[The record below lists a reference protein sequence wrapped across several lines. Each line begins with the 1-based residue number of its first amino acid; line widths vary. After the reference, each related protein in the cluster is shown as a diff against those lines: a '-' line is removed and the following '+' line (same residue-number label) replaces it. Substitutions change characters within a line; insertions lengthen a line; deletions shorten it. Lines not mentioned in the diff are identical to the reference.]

1 MTILN
6 HHPCAQVQPGNE
18 VSQAALEHELLGAII
33 EASKDAIICT
43 DIEGLILTFSPGAE
57 RMFGVSAVAM
67 AGQSIDLLL
76 PQRYRDHHAKHRAAF
91 GQDGHTHRSMGQRL
105 VKGLRADGTEID
117 VDATVIRIRAAGQ
130 ERLMAILHDASR
142 RVQADIELQTSR
154 AQLSELAGKL
164 MLQEKNLVKRMAS
177 AMHDHLGQT
186 LATIRMVHDTMQMTT
201 WTQATPELARLDQQ
215 LGELIKKAVQEVRQV
230 LIDLHPP
237 LLDENGLAAALNN
250 ELRSRQLV
258 TSQVTL
264 TLDVP
269 QQLSTTRWPMAV
281 EYAAF
286 MIAREAL
293 DNALRHAG
301 ASQID
306 VRLRGGALLLQMEV
320 RDDGN
325 GYAWDG
331 KPRPGHLGITGM
343 RERAKSI
350 GADLTLGPAEPQG
363 WRVALRWEPMP

>member
-1 MTILN
+1 MKNAPPDQARLV
-6 HHPCAQVQPGNE
+6 PDAD
-18 VSQAALEHELLGAII
+18 QAALEHELLGAIF
-33 EASKDAIICT
+33 EASKDAIIST
-43 DIEGLILTFSPGAE
+43 DADGRILRFSPGAE
-57 RMFGVSAVAM
+57 RMFATEAATM
-67 AGQSIDLLL
+67 IGQSVDRLL
-76 PQRYRDHHAKHRAAF
+76 PERFRHAHAQHRNAF
-91 GQDGHTHRSMGQRL
+91 GGDTQANRTMGYRL

-117 VDATVIRIRAAGQ
+117 VDATVVRIRAAGQ
-130 ERLMAILHDASR
+130 QQLVAVLHDVSR
-142 RVQADIELQTSR
+142 RVQADIERQATR

-201 WTQATPELARLDQQ
+201 WTQATPELAQLDHQ
-215 LGELIKKAVQEVRQV
+215 LGELITKAVQQVRQV
-230 LIDLHPP
+230 LIELHPP
-237 LLDENGLAAALNN
+237 LLDENGLSAALNN
-250 ELRSRQLV
+250 ELRGREMLASHV
-258 TSQVTL
+258 VL
-264 TLDVP
+264 TLDAP
-269 QQLSTTRWPMAV
+269 QALNTTRWPMAV

-301 ASQID
+301 ASQIE
-306 VRLRGGALLLQMEV
+306 VRLRGSALRLQMEV
-320 RDDGN
+320 RDNGN

-350 GADLTLGPAEPQG
+350 GADLTLGPAQPQG
-363 WRVALRWEPMP
+363 WRVALHWEPTP